1 MRSLSQKNHYLKDG
15 PVKTHFPQHLPK
27 LTILTLG
34 LTAAF
39 LASCNSTPTPEVTT
53 LEQYAY
59 VQTVDI
65 TSNDTTSSIES
76 QYQGKIV
83 TWQPEAGFAI
93 LETNVAPNQVSV
105 SAVTGTV
112 VPTNTGVITIAE
124 GSRAWAGGSRAWA
137 GGSRAWAGG
146 GLVNIFLGDMEIWA
160 PGWGSRTTASTP
172 YATASSKNMYAFIG
186 STYGLTIGNLFGFTG
201 GIYLSDGQKLA
212 PKLGKGL
219 KVAVIDTG
227 VDLKHPGLA
236 GDSTQPSHLAP
247 ATDWKDFVDGDAIPQ
262 EVSSSTSNNEGYG
275 HGMGVAG
282 LILQVAPYASIMPIR
297 VLNSDGIGDSSNVVK
312 AIEWAVNHGAKVINL
327 SLGTLEPSEE
337 LRTMVAWATSKGV
350 FTVTAAGNNDNTQ
363 AMYPAAYAK
372 DAASGG
378 ARLISVGNTG
388 SRNING
394 DLVTPY
400 VLGKLGLPAKQFDE
414 KSPISVYGS
423 NVELYAPGELMMT
436 LAPEAQVGPWTGTS
450 FATPVVA
457 GSLALALAEPLSATQ
472 LARVPT
478 AITSSADPIA
488 SSNTTVAG
496 NQSMVRLN
504 VNKFMKTVLGIK

>member
-1 MRSLSQKNHYLKDG
+1 MIQQLQ
-15 PVKTHFPQHLPK
+15 QHLHK
-27 LTILTLG
+27 S
-34 LTAAF
+34 AF
-39 LASCNSTPTPEVTT
+39 LTTGLAVALLVSCGSTPQQLAQQTAPQPESF
-53 LEQYAY
+53 AY
-59 VQTVDI
+59 VQTVNI
-65 TSNDTTSSIES
+65 SSNDTTSSIES

-93 LETNVAPNQVSV
+93 LETNVAPRKLSATAVSTVPV
-105 SAVTGTV
+105 S
-112 VPTNTGVITIAE
+112 TNTGVVMIAE
-124 GSRAWAGGSRAWA
+124 GSKAFGS
-137 GGSRAWAGG
+137 GSKAFGSGSKTWGNG
-146 GLVNIFLGDMEIWA
+146 SLVNIFLGDMEVWA
-160 PGWGSRTTASTP
+160 PGWGGRTTSTTSYPSASG
-172 YATASSKNMYAFIG
+172 KNMYAFIG
-186 STYGLTIGNLFGFTG
+186 STYGSFIGNLLGFNG
-201 GIYLSDGQKLA
+201 GIYLGDGQKLA

-236 GDSTQPSHLAP
+236 GDATQPSHLAP

-262 EVSSSTSNNEGYG
+262 EVSTTTGTNEGYG
-275 HGMGVAG
+275 HGTGVAG

-312 AIEWAVNHGAKVINL
+312 AIDWAVTHGAKVINL

-350 FTVTAAGNNDNTQ
+350 FTVTASGNNDNTQ

-388 SRNING
+388 SRNVDG
-394 DLVTPY
+394 DLLTNY
-400 VLGKLGLPAKQFDE
+400 LLGQLGLPAKQFDE
-414 KSPISVYGS
+414 KSPVSVYGS
-423 NVELYAPGELMMT
+423 SVELYAPGELMMT

-450 FATPVVA
+450 FAAPVVA
-457 GSLALALAEPLSATQ
+457 GSLALALAEPLTATQ

-478 AITSSADPIA
+478 AITSSADSIA
-488 SSNTTVAG
+488 TSNTTVTG

-504 VNKFMKTVLGIK
+504 VNKFLKTVLGLK